1 MTAAPELI
9 LLDTNVL
16 VHLVRGNEFGQS
28 VTQTYGLADRTE
40 RPLISVVTVGEMLSL
55 AKKLNWG
62 YKKQGRM
69 LDLVRELVLVD
80 INSEPVLRSYAAIDD
95 YLRRN
100 GSTIGKNDIWI
111 AATVAATSATL
122 LTTDRDFDPLHESFI
137 QRIYVGPP

>member
-1 MTAAPELI
+1 MTAAPDLI

-16 VHLVRGNEFGQS
+16 VHLVRGNEFGQAVNKS
-28 VTQTYGLADRTE
+28 YGLTERKE

-55 AKKLNWG
+55 AKKLTWG
-62 YKKQGRM
+62 DEKQAKM

-80 INSEPVLRSYAAIDD
+80 INSEPVLRSYAAIDE
-95 YLRRN
+95 YLRQN
-100 GSTIGKNDIWI
+100 GRTIGKNDIWI